1 MRVRLRRDGDG
12 YWLVESKSW
21 LWGIF
26 GWKCEKYCAGTE
38 DAYDRAYSYAMA
50 LKYPVIEEIK

>member
-1 MRVRLRRDGDG
+1 MRVRLRLDADGA
-12 YWLVESKSW
+12 WWVESKSW

-26 GWKCEKYCAGTE
+26 GWKYETCCAGT

-50 LKYPVIEEIK
+50 LKYPVIEEIE